1 MGESTGGGSSWK
13 NVFGGVVRQIS
24 SRAAPLI
31 APYMPE
37 RFYELYRESCSEA
50 RSQLQVLDGLPA
62 ATMEMGYVPLLLFAP
77 DRPRALIRAWDAL
90 SLSPRLLIL
99 GPVGSGKSSLLRSLA
114 WRFAGQIDQASVSWL
129 TFKLF
134 GRSVKELMP
143 LLIDLHEFDQG
154 SHSLLDTML
163 GSVAQHG
170 FPNARGFLL
179 ERLQSGQCIVLLD
192 GLDSVDQSGKQTQ
205 IAEMI
210 AEYPRNIWVIAARP
224 SPGLAVPPDF
234 STVQLRGMASRDITT
249 YVYHHLGRGSA
260 GARGILAAHERSQSL
275 ADLALFPLMI
285 ASMCRVLRKG
295 AVRAPRLPMLY
306 DACLDTLLGEW
317 GARTGHANRYELTD
331 QLRLLERIAYEMQR
345 QKHAALSGD
354 EIRTIITDQLPEAQ
368 SHHAEGLFEAF
379 TRWEGILR
387 LDGHEGEKYALCAST
402 LRSYLAA
409 RWVVNADEAASL
421 LPQVDDSW
429 WQDTIIL
436 TAGLLPAPG
445 AFLYGIESAGEREPH
460 KWFLLARCIAEVEE
474 CDDALRASVAEHL
487 RALLED
493 ESDDNW
499 QVAATAIAGMAR
511 EQKRDHF
518 TRLIREARDPELRL
532 RAALAMGRLAQEWAI
547 PSLGAAI
554 SDADPR
560 VRQQAA
566 WALGYIPSPQ
576 AVHVLPRAL
585 RSPFAGVREAAGM
598 ALGRQGQ
605 VSRLTETVV
614 SDLINALDL
623 EREEN
628 VDVARQAEAALVQTG
643 RAAVPQLIAALSN
656 KRLRAPHRS
665 RVARALGRLGDDR
678 ALSILIDAIVSGR
691 SVEVEGYIE
700 AVVCL
705 GEKSVP
711 ALVRA
716 LGGKDVTTGAGLV
729 AALARIGTPAVELLV
744 EAIAGNLP
752 EVRNAAVRA
761 LEQIGAPTIAPLTHA
776 LLHDTRYEVRRRA
789 LEVLGRIGEEH
800 AVSALVEALGDS
812 DRGVRIN
819 AVRHL
824 GSLGKA
830 VAVPRLI
837 EILHEQEYAPLR
849 REAISS
855 LGAIGDARAIA
866 PLLGLLADP
875 DLLEIASGA
884 LTAFGEDAVGPLVEA
899 LHLPETQVD
908 VREAIWDVLENVGA
922 RARSDDESLLG
933 LASTYAQLRQEGLSG
948 EEILSLT
955 GKLGWWEHGLEL
967 HGSLDT
973 AQSLAGVSDL
983 KDISQC
989 GKFFDWLPETP
1000 DWLRPHIKNIL
1011 WGLRDVIE
1019 SINVFHSL
1027 TRRDS
1032 QRDALLSAID
1042 RLEEIQEQVRP
1053 MALSFEWVL
1062 LDRVATQWR
1071 SVIHN
1076 AIKELRGRASLL
1088 INLLTARL
1096 PLRGSQQV
1104 ATAVFSLFNEGDSA
1118 ARNLSVS
1125 LRPVTL
1131 VGDGIRVVGGERLNL
1146 DPLGIGEEREVEIG
1160 IAPNGV
1166 RAADLLFETRYDDDE
1181 RQDVSHRFSCT
1192 IAFWDL
1198 PSAYTPIERS
1208 PYIVG
1213 MPVKTADMFYGRQDI
1228 FEWVQENISGQ
1239 HQEQPLLI
1247 YGERRMG
1254 KTSVLYQLQQNPPT
1268 PNHICLLFDLQLYGY
1283 IDNTAELL
1291 FELASAMI
1299 AHLRRDGLDTPDP
1312 DWDEYEAN
1320 PHRAFRRFC
1329 DSLDDRL
1336 GERRIVVM
1344 MDEFGVLMAKVR
1356 DGVFDASLFDF
1367 LRGVTQRS
1375 NKFTF
1380 LFTGAYEVRRMQ
1392 QDFDS
1397 ILFNMPKVRKI
1408 SYLSEGEATNLIEK
1422 PIQGLLTY
1430 HPLVVQKIQRV
1441 TACHPYFVQ
1450 YICDELVKFAR
1461 RERTNYVQLT
1471 DLDFVIHGVVQDATG
1486 NIENSIY
1493 NYLAHAEKAVLA
1505 AMAHVTDDVR
1515 VFVPLGDIAGML
1527 ERRQL
1532 SMPRE
1537 EIMQALQA
1545 LKERDLVTEMRIG
1558 QQLRFSFRMGLV
1570 RMWLMQNEILLRL
1583 GQEAAR

>member
-1 MGESTGGGSSWK
+1 MGESAGGRSSWK
-13 NVFGGVVRQIS
+13 NVFGGVMQQIT
-24 SRAAPLI
+24 SRTAPLI

-37 RFYELYRESCSEA
+37 RFYELYRESSAAA
-50 RSQLQVLDGLPA
+50 RSQLQVLDGLPP
-62 ATMEMGYVPLLLFAP
+62 ATMQLGYMPLLLCSP
-77 DRPRALIRAWDAL
+77 DRPKAAMRAWDAL

-99 GPVGSGKSSLLRSLA
+99 GPVGSGKSTLLCSLA
-114 WRFAGQIDQASVSWL
+114 WRFASQIDQASVSWL

-143 LLIDLHEFDQG
+143 LLIDLRGFGQN
-154 SHSLLDTML
+154 SHTLLDTML
-163 GSVAQHG
+163 DSMAQHG
-170 FPNARGFLL
+170 FPNARDFLL

-192 GLDSVDQSGKQTQ
+192 GLDSLGQSGKQTQ
-205 IAEMI
+205 IAEMVSD
-210 AEYPRNIWVIAARP
+210 YPRNIWVIAGRP
-224 SPGLAVPPDF
+224 SPDLSVPADF
-234 STVQLRGMASRDITT
+234 SIMELRGMASTDITT
-249 YVYHHLGRGSA
+249 YVHHYLGRGST
-260 GARGILAAHERSQSL
+260 GARGILAAHERSRSL
-275 ADLALFPLMI
+275 AELAVTPLMI
-285 ASMCRVLRKG
+285 ASMCRALRRG
-295 AVRAPRLPMLY
+295 AVRAARLPMLY

-317 GARTGHANRYELTD
+317 SKRTGYASRYDLAD
-331 QLRLLERIAYEMQR
+331 KLRLLERIAYEMQR
-345 QKHAALSGD
+345 QGRTALASG
-354 EIRTIITDQLPEAQ
+354 EIRSILTDQLPEAQ
-368 SHHAEGLFEAF
+368 SHHGEGLFEAF
-379 TRWEGILR
+379 TRREGILR
-387 LDGHEGEKYALCAST
+387 LDRHGGQEYAFCAAT
-402 LRSYLAA
+402 LRSHLAA
-409 RWVVNADEAASL
+409 RWIVNADEAALL
-421 LPQVDDSW
+421 LPLADNLW
-429 WQDTIIL
+429 WEDTIIL
-436 TAGLLPAPG
+436 TAGLLSEPG
-445 AFLYGIESAGEREPH
+445 PFLYGIESEGEREPY
-460 KWFLLARCIAEVEE
+460 KWFLLARCIAEAEE
-474 CDDALRASVAEHL
+474 CDDALRSGVAEQL
-487 RALLED
+487 CALLEE

-518 TRLIREARDPELRL
+518 PRLIRESQDPEIRR
-532 RAALAMGRLAQEWAI
+532 RAALALGRLAQEWAI

-554 SDADPR
+554 SDDDPR

-566 WALGYIPSPQ
+566 WALGYIPSAQ
-576 AVHVLPRAL
+576 AVHALPRAL
-585 RSPFAGVREAAGM
+585 RSPFEGVREAA
-598 ALGRQGQ
+598 AKSLGRQGQ

-614 SDLINALDL
+614 SDLINALDI

-628 VDVARQAEAALVQTG
+628 VDVARQAEAALVEIG
-643 RAAVPQLIAALSN
+643 HGAVPQLIAALNNRRFRS
-656 KRLRAPHRS
+656 PHRS

-678 ALSILIDAIVSGR
+678 ALPILIDAILSRR
-691 SVEVEGYIE
+691 SEEAEGYIGA
-700 AVVCL
+700 AVSL
-705 GEKSVP
+705 GEKAVP

-716 LGGKDVTTGAGLV
+716 LAGKDVTMGAGLV
-729 AALARIGTPAVELLV
+729 AALARIGIPAVEPLV

-761 LEQIGAPTIAPLTHA
+761 LEQIGAPSIAPLTHA
-776 LLHDTRYEVRRRA
+776 LLHDSRYEVRRRA

-800 AVSALVEALGDS
+800 AVSALVEALSDS

-824 GSLGKA
+824 GSLRKT

-837 EILHEQEYAPLR
+837 EILHEEDYAPLR

-855 LGAIGDARAIA
+855 LGAIGDGRAI
-866 PLLGLLADP
+866 PSLLGILAEP
-875 DLLEIASGA
+875 DLVEIASGA
-884 LTAFGEDAVGPLVEA
+884 LTAFGEDAVLPLVEA
-899 LHLPETQVD
+899 LHLPETPAE
-908 VREAIWDVLENVGA
+908 VREALWDVIENVGA
-922 RARSDDESLLG
+922 RARSDDENLLG
-933 LASTYAQLRQEGLSG
+933 LASTYAQLREEDLSG

-955 GKLGWWEHGLEL
+955 SKLGWWEHGQEL
-967 HGSLDT
+967 HRSLDT

-983 KDISQC
+983 KDISEC
-989 GKFFDWLPETP
+989 GKLFDWLPETP
-1000 DWLRPHIKNIL
+1000 DWLRPHIKLLL
-1011 WGLRDVIE
+1011 WGLRDVVE
-1019 SINVFHSL
+1019 SITVFHSL

-1042 RLEEIQEQVRP
+1042 RLEEIQEQVRS
-1053 MALSFEWVL
+1053 MTLSFEWVL

-1071 SVIHN
+1071 TVIHN
-1076 AIKELRGRASLL
+1076 AIKDLRGRASLL
-1088 INLLTARL
+1088 INLLTAKL

-1166 RAADLLFETRYDDDE
+1166 RAADLVFETRYDDDE

-1198 PSAYTPIERS
+1198 PSTYTPIQRS

-1213 MPVKTADMFYGRQDI
+1213 MPVKTAEMFYGRQDI
-1228 FEWVQENISGQ
+1228 FEWVRDNISGQ

-1254 KTSVLYQLQQNPPT
+1254 KTSVLYQLQRNPPT

-1291 FELASAMI
+1291 FELASAMVVHLQREGMDI
-1299 AHLRRDGLDTPDP
+1299 ADP
-1312 DWDEYEAN
+1312 DWDEYGTN
-1320 PHRAFRRFC
+1320 PHRAFRLFC
-1329 DSLDDRL
+1329 DFLDDCM

-1344 MDEFGVLMAKVR
+1344 MDEFGVLMSKVR
-1356 DGVFDASLFDF
+1356 DGVFDASLFDY

-1422 PIQGLLTY
+1422 PIEGLLTY
-1430 HPLVVQKIQRV
+1430 HPLVVQKIRRV

-1493 NYLAHAEKAVLA
+1493 NYLAHSEKAVLA

-1537 EIMQALQA
+1537 QIMQALQA

-1570 RMWLMQNEILLRL
+1570 RLWLRQNEILLRL
-1583 GQEAAR
+1583 GQEAVA